1 MEQEIARINR
11 VSMMG
16 ELAASLAHE
25 IKQPIAAITTSAE
38 ACLRFL
44 QCEPADMEEAGQATL
59 RIIDAA
65 HRATEIIDRNRG
77 LFGQSA
83 PQLAELNLM
92 RPFGRRLL
100 CSTTL
105 PATIQFQSGPSSSLL
120 FQK

>member
-1 MEQEIARINR
+1 

-25 IKQPIAAITTSAE
+25 IKQPIPAITTSAE

-44 QCEPADMEEAGQATL
+44 QCEPADMEEAGQAIL

-65 HRATEIIDRNRG
+65 HRATQIIDRNRG
-77 LFGQSA
+77 LFGQAA
-83 PQLAELNLM
+83 PRLEVLDLTM
-92 RPFGRRLL
+92 RFGRRLF
-100 CSTTL
+100 CSGMLRATNRSQSAPTL
-105 PATIQFQSGPSSSLL
+105 SPL